1 MLPNPGIEH
10 LSINSAGHLPVTKQC
25 VRERERKIQNV
36 KIAPL
41 QFFMVSKI
49 IKIRKIHLPTRYELE
64 LAWLGRV
71 NGLSCK

>member
-10 LSINSAGHLPVTKQC
+10 LSIKSAGHPPVTKRC
-25 VRERERKIQNV
+25 ERKIQNV
-36 KIAPL
+36 KIALL

-64 LAWLGRV
+64 LAQLGRV
-71 NGLSCK
+71 NGFSWK